1 MANGCD
7 MIAGIMHLPEYTVAE
22 GVQLK
27 RVFPADKNRV
37 LAFIREHFSEGWAC
51 EAENAIMQPPGKCFI
66 AVEDQKVIGFACYD
80 ASAKGFFGPI
90 GVDESQR
97 GRGLGK
103 ALLIRTMEAMREHG
117 YAYAVIGWVGPA
129 DFYRRNVGAE
139 FIPGGEP
146 KNSIYSN
153 MIDL

>member
-1 MANGCD
+1 MSNGCD

-22 GVQLK
+22 GVKLK
-27 RVFPADKNRV
+27 RVFPADKGRV
-37 LAFIREHFSEGWAC
+37 LAFIREHFSEGWAY

-66 AVEDQKVIGFACYD
+66 AVENGKVIGFACYD

>member
-7 MIAGIMHLPEYTVAE
+7 MIVGITHLPAYTVAE
-22 GVQLK
+22 GVKIK
-27 RVFPADKNRV
+27 RVFPADKGRV

-66 AVEDQKVIGFACYD
+66 AVEDKKVIGFACYD

-90 GVDESQR
+90 GVDASQR
-97 GRGLGK
+97 GRGLGR
-103 ALLIRTMEAMREHG
+103 ALLIRTLEAMREYG
-117 YAYAVIGWVGPA
+117 YGYAVIGWVGPS

-146 KNSIYSN
+146 QNSVYSN
-153 MIDL
+153 MIDM